1 MLWWEGGGSEDQ
13 DSGRGWR
20 GEYSEPPAV
29 ILPPAVR
36 IGALSADIR
45 REKLIIFS
53 PRALA
58 LGKKLRITNNL
69 SHD

>member
-1 MLWWEGGGSEDQ
+1 MRTKTVAEDFEDPQ
-13 DSGRGWR
+13 FLYSQ

-36 IGALSADIR
+36 IGALLADIR

-53 PRALA
+53 PRPPALV
-58 LGKKLRITNNL
+58 KN
-69 SHD
+69 

>member
-1 MLWWEGGGSEDQ
+1 MRS
-13 DSGRGWR
+13 
-20 GEYSEPPAV
+20 EYSEPPAV
-29 ILPPAVR
+29 ILPTAVR
-36 IGALSADIR
+36 IGALLTDIR

-53 PRALA
+53 PRLPA